1 MANLWLDTFLGKV
14 GKYIIQFIDSYYFY
28 LVPAIIIYGIF
39 LTISSYNLKRIERN
53 VLSDIIRQAKLLLK
67 ENPKINYSDLIDKI
81 NIDWKAVIK
90 KSSFFPYISTEAGFW
105 VNRLNIF
112 NVRENIMHDEKKKRV
127 ALERNGIVLEENRQQ
142 LRKNL
147 YMEYFHRITRQ

>member
-112 NVRENIMHDEKKKRV
+112 NVRENIMHDEKKIRV
-127 ALERNGIVLEENRQQ
+127 ALERNGIFLEENRQQ